1 MKEDFRLAR
10 EELGGI
16 GILKVA
22 ADFYA
27 EPRRK
32 GSVFFVRSPKTTDKH
47 WSLALYPGNN
57 RFVDFANSGES
68 GDIISF
74 VAYIRDS
81 DQWTALQTLRD
92 FYGLTDA
99 REKDR
104 EEIRRRILLQQREE
118 QQRVER
124 KRAFR
129 AALSGEISRLR
140 KWAGICSLALEKGLY
155 EPHSELWA
163 YCIHELQRTE
173 YKLDVRSGADIRE
186 YPILKYGNLPSD
198 RPKWLLDSLAI
209 LAESGAFQATAE
221 ELKELKEPG
230 AERRCGIEW

>member
-1 MKEDFRLAR
+1 M
-10 EELGGI
+10 
-16 GILKVA
+16 
-22 ADFYA
+22 
-27 EPRRK
+27 
-32 GSVFFVRSPKTTDKH
+32 
-47 WSLALYPGNN
+47 
-57 RFVDFANSGES
+57 
-68 GDIISF
+68 
-74 VAYIRDS
+74 
-81 DQWTALQTLRD
+81 
-92 FYGLTDA
+92 
-99 REKDR
+99 
-104 EEIRRRILLQQREE
+104 LQQREE

-173 YKLDVRSGADIRE
+173 YKLDVLSGADIRE